1 MAEDSENGQPERELA
16 NATAA
21 DIPPILRPLAER
33 NLILPPILLEAVM
46 GFTLTG
52 AMVSVKS
59 DRRTLAPRRL
69 SHFVPDM
76 LTRLAHE
83 LGAAGLVEIEISEP
97 RFATRGFAFVLDAE
111 TVAELAPPAPDTEK
125 PAEPDYPDS
134 ELGQA
139 MRSMKPM
146 FELMMAPVLAQ
157 MEQLRQ
163 TVAVAVEAP
172 GEQNKRG
179 RIFAD
184 LMAEMQVERARKML
198 EAEQRTPE
206 QAMAGH
212 LKAVGQLMTTAADA
226 GKAMA
231 KYAPKIDAE
240 AEGLGKV
247 LDVLDS
253 PRAAAIGRGFLR
265 MLGAKDLGA
274 SVEIPTVTVEAER
287 ASKLPDLFSV
297 VARDAG

>member
-163 TVAVAVEAP
+163 TVAVAVEAQ